1 MNTPPKKYIVFDVD
15 ETLGYFTQFG
25 LFLHALEMY
34 FQNHTLIYSN
44 FIHLLDLYPE
54 FIRPHMFAVLKYI
67 HNMRADGTCDGMFI
81 YTNNQAP
88 RSWVIHITKFLEY
101 KCNVKNMF
109 DRIIAAY
116 KINGK
121 LIELGRSRHD
131 KCFDDLVNVT
141 KIEPNSE
148 VCFVDDMLHTRM
160 QLKNIFY
167 IHVLPY
173 IAFLPVDVMIERVLK
188 SEFGKQHINPL
199 EHSHFASIV
208 KLHMGDIKYLHDLHS
223 NSSFISM
230 YNRTSTINK
239 ISEFKVAGKK
249 LLSYIKYFL
258 KHNMPITSMSSRKS
272 STVKTRYK
280 KKVKWCTKR
289 RFP

>member
-1 MNTPPKKYIVFDVD
+1 MNVLEDTLNEIYNNFQNLNNQINNKNVSLENLENVIQSLDKYDNQLKHIYNMINSINNIKDHLKLLYSNKLTNIKNMSIKNTPEDNFNFD
-15 ETLGYFTQFG
+15 
-25 LFLHALEMY
+25 
-34 FQNHTLIYSN
+34 
-44 FIHLLDLYPE
+44 
-54 FIRPHMFAVLKYI
+54 
-67 HNMRADGTCDGMFI
+67 
-81 YTNNQAP
+81 YT
-88 RSWVIHITKFLEY
+88 I
-101 KCNVKNMF
+101 
-109 DRIIAAY
+109 
-116 KINGK
+116 
-121 LIELGRSRHD
+121 
-131 KCFDDLVNVT
+131 DLVNVT

-208 KLHMGDIKYLHDLHS
+208 KLHMGDIKELHDLHS

-239 ISEFKVAGKK
+239 LSEFKGAGKK
-249 LLSYIKYFL
+249 LLSYIKYFF
-258 KHNMPITSMSSRKS
+258 KYNTTITSMSSRKS
-272 STVKTRYK
+272 STVKKRYK